1 MKKAFITTSI
11 PYVNGMPH
19 IGHALELVQTDTLA
33 RACRIAGYDT
43 YFLTGTDENAQKN
56 VESAEKA
63 GVTTQQLVD
72 ENSKR
77 FQDLAGPL
85 NLSYDQFIRTTDTK
99 HTKGAQEFWQRC
111 KEDIY
116 KKTYTGLYCI
126 GCEAFYKDGE
136 FPDNICPNHN
146 RKLEE
151 VSEEN
156 YFFALSKYQERICT
170 LIQKDELAITP
181 DTRKNEVVNFITK
194 GLEDFSISRPA
205 SRMKNWGIPVP
216 GDENQR
222 MYVWFDALTNYI
234 SALDFAE
241 QGTLFKNYWLENDL
255 KIHVIGKDI
264 IKFHAIYWIGM
275 LLSAQLPLPDKEY
288 VHGFISVKGQKM
300 SKSLGNVI
308 DPYEMVTR
316 YGTDAVRYYL
326 LREIPSLSDGD
337 FSEDRMKQLYESD
350 LANELGNLISRV
362 TTLAAKDNITIEQ
375 YNHLTI
381 DPSNTKLTE
390 LLINFRFN
398 EVLEKIWEEIR
409 TINRDINEKEPW
421 KLDAEHRGEIL
432 QSWLQSLN
440 AISIRLRPL
449 LPNTAEKIAIATTGK
464 IEKIAPLFP
473 RIP

>member
-11 PYVNGMPH
+11 PYVNGRPH

-33 RACRIAGYDT
+33 RAYRIAGYDT

-63 GVTTQQLVD
+63 GLPTQQLVD

-77 FQDLAGPL
+77 FQDLATPL
-85 NLSYDQFIRTTDTK
+85 NLSYDQFIRTTDEK
-99 HTKGAQEFWQRC
+99 HIKGAQEFWLRC

-116 KKTYTGLYCI
+116 KKTYTGLYCV

-156 YFFALSKYQERICT
+156 YFFSLSKYQDQI
-170 LIQKDELAITP
+170 LSIILKDTVEITP
-181 DTRKNEVVNFITK
+181 QTRKNEIVNFIK
-194 GLEDFSISRPA
+194 RGLEDFSISRPA

-234 SALDFAE
+234 TALDFAT
-241 QGTLFKNYWLENDL
+241 QGNLFDRYWQENDL

-275 LLSAQLPLPDKEY
+275 LLSANLPLPDKEY

-308 DPYEMVTR
+308 DPCEMVAR
-316 YGTDAVRYYL
+316 YGSDAVRYYL

-362 TTLAAKDNITIEQ
+362 TTLASKDGIVMQQLSDSAIQ
-375 YNHLTI
+375 Q
-381 DPSNTKLTE
+381 DNTKLTE
-390 LLINFRFN
+390 LLIYFRFN
-398 EVLEKIWEEIR
+398 EVLEKIWGEIR
-409 TINRDINEKEPW
+409 AINRDINEKEPW
-421 KLDAEHRGEIL
+421 KLEAAHRGEIL

-449 LPNTAEKIAIATTGK
+449 LPNTAEKIEIATTGK